1 MANIRVYQLAKN
13 LGYDSRPFVE
23 ELAREGI
30 VVKSHMSTVDDE
42 TAELVMTLFSQET
55 PQEEKAALKSKAK
68 KPKVS
73 EKKTIAQDEKASSG
87 KASDDVLKELKSKE
101 KRKALQSDEEA
112 AAKSGIVTEVTA
124 DEKPDAEKDEIS
136 PQEQIAS
143 EKLTLSPKDEA
154 SVLPPSSEKVKQTS
168 KERAIRRHGGRVRIA
183 ETITVKELAEKI
195 SVKPTEVIK
204 ELMKKGQMTTIN
216 QMIDHSMATQISE
229 IFGYEVEISKDN
241 IEDLLIQ
248 EEDRQ
253 EDLELRAPVIT
264 IMGHVDHG
272 KTRLLDAIR
281 KANVMEG
288 EAGGITQHIGAY
300 RVTTDKGTAVFLDT
314 PGHEAFTAMRARGAQ
329 VTDLVIIVVAANEGV
344 MPQTREA
351 IDHAKAAGVPIMV
364 AMNKMD
370 LADVN
375 PDRVKQQL
383 STLDLIPEEWGG
395 DTVYS
400 PISAKENMGI
410 DDLLDMA
417 ILQAELM
424 ELKANPNRPAN
435 GVVVEAKLDK
445 GRGPVATVL
454 VERGTLNVS
463 DNFVAG
469 KWNGKVRALL
479 DDQGRKLKV
488 AGPSTPVEILGFA
501 GVPEAG
507 DTFTV
512 LEDEKMAREISAR
525 RQQRERMASLMASAH
540 VSLESFMESVEEGR
554 LKELGLILKADV
566 QGSIEALKESLGKL
580 GNDEV
585 SVKVLHSAVGGVTET
600 DVMLAAA
607 SSAVI
612 VGFNVRPTPGATEA
626 AKREKVEIRLYS
638 VIYDAIDEIK
648 LALEGILEP
657 VQREVVRGH
666 AQIRE
671 LFHVPNVGTIA
682 GCYVTDGNIKRDS
695 GIRLIRDSVVIYT
708 GKISSLRRFKD
719 GVNEVQSGYE
729 CGIGIEN
736 YNDIKRGDIIEPFVV
751 EEVSRTL

>member
-1 MANIRVYQLAKN
+1 MASVRVYQLAKN
-13 LGYDSRPFVE
+13 LGYDSRTFVE

-42 TAELVMTLFSQET
+42 TAELVMALFSQEAL
-55 PQEEKAALKSKAK
+55 QEEKKAPASKT
-68 KPKVS
+68 
-73 EKKTIAQDEKASSG
+73 EKKTSTKTKVEKPKKASEP
-87 KASDDVLKELKSKE
+87 ASEDIESQEVPTVSPATQEAVVQATVTSEDV
-101 KRKALQSDEEA
+101 
-112 AAKSGIVTEVTA
+112 VV
-124 DEKPDAEKDEIS
+124 DEKPSAEKVEASAEEQTVSDQEPPLSEGKVLTS
-136 PQEQIAS
+136 PP
-143 EKLTLSPKDEA
+143 SPKVAQDIGTEK
-154 SVLPPSSEKVKQTS
+154 PS
-168 KERAIRRHGGRVRIA
+168 RRHGGRVRIA

-195 SVKPTEVIK
+195 NVKATEVIK

-216 QMIDHSMATQISE
+216 QMIDHNTATEISE
-229 IFGYEVEISKDN
+229 TYGYEVEISKDN

-248 EEDRQ
+248 EEDRE
-253 EDLELRAPVIT
+253 EDLESRAPVIT

-300 RVTTDKGTAVFLDT
+300 RVTTNKGTAVFLDT

-329 VTDLVIIVVAANEGV
+329 VTDLAIIVVAANEGV

-370 LADVN
+370 LADAN

-383 STLDLIPEEWGG
+383 STLDLIPEDWGG

-400 PISAKENMGI
+400 EISAKENIGI
-410 DDLLDMA
+410 DDLLDLA

-424 ELKANPNRPAN
+424 ELKANPSRLAI
-435 GVVVEAKLDK
+435 GVVVEAKLDR

-454 VERGTLNVS
+454 VQRGTLNVG

-469 KWNGKVRALL
+469 KWSGKVRALL
-479 DDQGRKLKV
+479 DDQGKKLKI
-488 AGPSTPVEILGFA
+488 AGPSTPIEILGFA

-512 LEDEKMAREISAR
+512 LEDEKMTREISAR
-525 RQQRERMASLMASAH
+525 RQQRERMAALMASAR
-540 VSLESFMESVEEGR
+540 VSLESFMESVEEGQT
-554 LKELGLILKADV
+554 KELSLILKADV

-580 GNDEV
+580 GNEEV
-585 SVKVLHSAVGGVTET
+585 GVKVLHSAVGGITET

-607 SSAVI
+607 STAVI
-612 VGFNVRPTPGATEA
+612 VGFNVRPTPGAREV
-626 AKREKVEIRLYS
+626 AKREKVDIRLYS

-648 LALEGILEP
+648 SALEGILEP
-657 VQREVVRGH
+657 VQREIVRGH
-666 AQIRE
+666 AEIRE

-682 GCYVTDGNIKRDS
+682 GCYVTDGNINRNS
-695 GIRLIRDSVVIYT
+695 SVRLIRDNVVIYT
-708 GKISSLRRFKD
+708 GTISSLRRFKD
-719 GVNEVQSGYE
+719 DVNEVQSGYE

-736 YNDIKRGDIIEPFVV
+736 YNDIKQGDIIEPYVT

>member
-1 MANIRVYQLAKN
+1 MASVRVYQLAKN
-13 LGYDSRPFVE
+13 LGYDSKTFVE

-42 TAELVMTLFSQET
+42 TAELVMALFSQEAL
-55 PQEEKAALKSKAK
+55 QEEKEAPAR
-68 KPKVS
+68 KP
-73 EKKTIAQDEKASSG
+73 EKKVAVKTKAEAPKKASEP
-87 KASDDVLKELKSKE
+87 ASEDVESE
-101 KRKALQSDEEA
+101 EVSTVSPTTQEA
-112 AAKSGIVTEVTA
+112 AVKTKVAPEDTA
-124 DEKPDAEKDEIS
+124 VDEKPSTGKDKTGTDEPTVS
-136 PQEQIAS
+136 DHATPLPEDNV
-143 EKLTLSPKDEA
+143 LTPS
-154 SVLPPSSEKVKQTS
+154 PSSKVARDVSTEKPS
-168 KERAIRRHGGRVRIA
+168 RRHGGRVRIA

-195 SVKPTEVIK
+195 NVKATEVIK

-216 QMIDHSMATQISE
+216 QMIDHNTATDISE

-248 EEDRQ
+248 DEDRA
-253 EDLELRAPVIT
+253 EDLLPRSPVIT

-370 LADVN
+370 LADAN

-383 STLDLIPEEWGG
+383 STLDLIPEDWGG

-400 PISAKENMGI
+400 EISAKENIGI
-410 DDLLDMA
+410 DDLLDLA

-424 ELKANPNRPAN
+424 ELKANPGRLAS
-435 GVVVEAKLDK
+435 GVVVEAKLDR

-454 VERGTLNVS
+454 VQRGTLNVS

-479 DDQGRKLKV
+479 DDQGRKLKF

-512 LEDEKMAREISAR
+512 LKDDKMAREISAR
-525 RQQRERMASLMASAH
+525 RQQRERMAALMASAR
-540 VSLESFMESVEEGR
+540 VSLESFMESVKEGQV
-554 LKELGLILKADV
+554 KELSLILKADV

-580 GNDEV
+580 GNEEV
-585 SVKVLHSAVGGVTET
+585 GVKVLHSAVGGITET

-607 SSAVI
+607 SAAVI
-612 VGFNVRPTPGATEA
+612 VGFNVRPTPGAREI
-626 AKREKVEIRLYS
+626 AKHEKVDIRLYS

-648 LALEGILEP
+648 SALEGILEP

-666 AQIRE
+666 AEIRE

-682 GCYVTDGNIKRDS
+682 GCYVTDGNINRNSDV
-695 GIRLIRDSVVIYT
+695 RLIRDNVVIYT

-719 GVNEVQSGYE
+719 DVNEVQSGYE
-729 CGIGIEN
+729 CGIGVEN
-736 YNDIKRGDIIEPFVV
+736 YNDIKQGDIIEPFIT

>member
-1 MANIRVYQLAKN
+1 MASVRVYQLAKN
-13 LGYDSRPFVE
+13 LGYDSKTFVE

-42 TAELVMTLFSQET
+42 TAELVMALFSQEAL
-55 PQEEKAALKSKAK
+55 QEEKEDPVSKT
-68 KPKVS
+68 
-73 EKKTIAQDEKASSG
+73 EKKVAVKTKAETPKKASEPTSE
-87 KASDDVLKELKSKE
+87 DVESQE
-101 KRKALQSDEEA
+101 VSTVSPATQEA
-112 AAKSGIVTEVTA
+112 AVQMKVTPEDAAV
-124 DEKPDAEKDEIS
+124 DEKPSAGKDKTGTDERTV
-136 PQEQIAS
+136 S
-143 EKLTLSPKDEA
+143 EHAAPLPEDNVLTPS
-154 SVLPPSSEKVKQTS
+154 PSSKVARDVSTEKPS
-168 KERAIRRHGGRVRIA
+168 RRHGGRVRIA

-195 SVKPTEVIK
+195 NVKATEVIK

-216 QMIDHSMATQISE
+216 QMIDHNTATDISE
-229 IFGYEVEISKDN
+229 TFGYEVEISKDN

-248 EEDRQ
+248 EEDRE
-253 EDLELRAPVIT
+253 EDLLPRSPVIT

-370 LADVN
+370 LADAN

-383 STLDLIPEEWGG
+383 STLDLIPEDWGG

-400 PISAKENMGI
+400 EISAKENIGI
-410 DDLLDMA
+410 DDLLDLA

-424 ELKANPNRPAN
+424 ELKANPSRLAS
-435 GVVVEAKLDK
+435 GVVVEAKLDR

-454 VERGTLNVS
+454 VQRGTLNVS

-479 DDQGRKLKV
+479 DDQGRKLKL

-512 LEDEKMAREISAR
+512 LEDEKMTREISAR
-525 RQQRERMASLMASAH
+525 RQQRERMAALMASAR
-540 VSLESFMESVEEGR
+540 VSLESFMENVKEGQV
-554 LKELGLILKADV
+554 KELSLILKADV

-580 GNDEV
+580 GNEEV
-585 SVKVLHSAVGGVTET
+585 GVKVLHSAVGGITET

-607 SSAVI
+607 SAAVI
-612 VGFNVRPTPGATEA
+612 VGFNVRPTPGAREV
-626 AKREKVEIRLYS
+626 AKHEKVDIRLYS

-648 LALEGILEP
+648 SALEGILEP

-666 AQIRE
+666 AEIRE

-682 GCYVTDGNIKRDS
+682 GCYVTDGNINRNSDV
-695 GIRLIRDSVVIYT
+695 RLIRDNVVIYT

-719 GVNEVQSGYE
+719 DVNEVQSGYE

-736 YNDIKRGDIIEPFVV
+736 YNDIKQGDIIEPYVT

>member
-1 MANIRVYQLAKN
+1 MASVRVYQLAKN
-13 LGYDSRPFVE
+13 LGYDSRTFVE

-42 TAELVMTLFSQET
+42 TAELVMALFSQEAL
-55 PQEEKAALKSKAK
+55 QEEKEAPASKTEK
-68 KPKVS
+68 KVS
-73 EKKTIAQDEKASSG
+73 VKTKAETPKKATEPTSEDAESHEVSTVSPPTVETAVQTKVAPED
-87 KASDDVLKELKSKE
+87 
-101 KRKALQSDEEA
+101 A
-112 AAKSGIVTEVTA
+112 AV
-124 DEKPDAEKDEIS
+124 DEKPSAGKDKAGTDERTVS
-136 PQEQIAS
+136 DHATPLPEDNV
-143 EKLTLSPKDEA
+143 LTPS
-154 SVLPPSSEKVKQTS
+154 PSSKVARDVSTEKPT
-168 KERAIRRHGGRVRIA
+168 RRHGGRVRIA

-195 SVKPTEVIK
+195 NVKATEVIK

-216 QMIDHSMATQISE
+216 QMIDHSTATDISE
-229 IFGYEVEISKDN
+229 TFGYEVEISKDN

-248 EEDRQ
+248 EEDRE
-253 EDLELRAPVIT
+253 EDLLPRSPVIT

-370 LADVN
+370 LADAN

-383 STLDLIPEEWGG
+383 STLDLIPEDWGG

-400 PISAKENMGI
+400 EISAKENIGI
-410 DDLLDMA
+410 DDLLDLA

-424 ELKANPNRPAN
+424 ELKANPGRLAS
-435 GVVVEAKLDK
+435 GIVVEAKLDR

-454 VERGTLNVS
+454 VQRGTLNVS

-512 LEDEKMAREISAR
+512 LEDDKMAREISAR
-525 RQQRERMASLMASAH
+525 RQQRERMAALMASAR
-540 VSLESFMESVEEGR
+540 VSLESFMESVKEGQV
-554 LKELGLILKADV
+554 KELSLILKADV

-580 GNDEV
+580 GNEEV
-585 SVKVLHSAVGGVTET
+585 GVKVLHSAVGGITET

-607 SSAVI
+607 SAAVI
-612 VGFNVRPTPGATEA
+612 VGFNVRPTPGAREV
-626 AKREKVEIRLYS
+626 AKHEKVDIRLYS

-648 LALEGILEP
+648 SALEGILEP
-657 VQREVVRGH
+657 AQREVVRGH
-666 AQIRE
+666 AEIRE

-682 GCYVTDGNIKRDS
+682 GCYVTDGNINRNS
-695 GIRLIRDSVVIYT
+695 NVRLIRDNVVIYT

-719 GVNEVQSGYE
+719 DVNEVQSGYE

-736 YNDIKRGDIIEPFVV
+736 YNDIKQGDIIEPYVM

>member
-1 MANIRVYQLAKN
+1 
-13 LGYDSRPFVE
+13 
-23 ELAREGI
+23 
-30 VVKSHMSTVDDE
+30 
-42 TAELVMTLFSQET
+42 
-55 PQEEKAALKSKAK
+55 
-68 KPKVS
+68 
-73 EKKTIAQDEKASSG
+73 
-87 KASDDVLKELKSKE
+87 
-101 KRKALQSDEEA
+101 
-112 AAKSGIVTEVTA
+112 
-124 DEKPDAEKDEIS
+124 
-136 PQEQIAS
+136 
-143 EKLTLSPKDEA
+143 
-154 SVLPPSSEKVKQTS
+154 
-168 KERAIRRHGGRVRIA
+168 
-183 ETITVKELAEKI
+183 
-195 SVKPTEVIK
+195 

-216 QMIDHSMATQISE
+216 QMIDHNTATEISE
-229 IFGYEVEISKDN
+229 TYGYEVEISKDN

-248 EEDRQ
+248 EEDRE
-253 EDLELRAPVIT
+253 EDLESRSPVIT

-300 RVTTDKGTAVFLDT
+300 RVTTNKGTAVFLDT

-329 VTDLVIIVVAANEGV
+329 VTDLAIIVVAANEGV

-370 LADVN
+370 LADAN

-383 STLDLIPEEWGG
+383 STLDLIPEDWGG

-400 PISAKENMGI
+400 EISAKENIGI
-410 DDLLDMA
+410 DDLLDLA

-424 ELKANPNRPAN
+424 ELKANPSRLAS
-435 GVVVEAKLDK
+435 GVVVEAKLDR

-454 VERGTLNVS
+454 VQRGTLNVG

-469 KWNGKVRALL
+469 KWSGKVRALL
-479 DDQGRKLKV
+479 DDQGKKLKF
-488 AGPSTPVEILGFA
+488 AGPSTPIEILGFA

-512 LEDEKMAREISAR
+512 LEDEKMTREISAR
-525 RQQRERMASLMASAH
+525 RQQRERMAALMASAR
-540 VSLESFMESVEEGR
+540 VSLESFMESVEEGQVKQ
-554 LKELGLILKADV
+554 LSLILKADV

-580 GNDEV
+580 GNEEV
-585 SVKVLHSAVGGVTET
+585 GVKVLHSAVGGITET

-607 SSAVI
+607 STAVI
-612 VGFNVRPTPGATEA
+612 VGFNVRPTPGAREV
-626 AKREKVEIRLYS
+626 AKREKVDIRLYS

-648 LALEGILEP
+648 SALEGILEP
-657 VQREVVRGH
+657 VQREIVRGH
-666 AQIRE
+666 AEIRE

-682 GCYVTDGNIKRDS
+682 GCYVTDGNINRNS
-695 GIRLIRDSVVIYT
+695 SARLIRDNVVIYT
-708 GKISSLRRFKD
+708 GTISSLRRFKD
-719 GVNEVQSGYE
+719 DVNEVQSGYE

-736 YNDIKRGDIIEPFVV
+736 YNDIKHGDIIEPYVT

>member
-1 MANIRVYQLAKN
+1 MANMRVYELAKN
-13 LGYDSRPFVE
+13 LGYDSRSFVE

-30 VVKSHMSTVDDE
+30 VVRSHMSTVDDE
-42 TAELVMTLFSQET
+42 TAELVVALFSQEAVQVKV
-55 PQEEKAALKSKAK
+55 QEEEKEKARQSAAAEKAPKKEAVQAAPEEETAAPAPDKEKSAEKSKA
-68 KPKVS
+68 PR
-73 EKKTIAQDEKASSG
+73 SG
-87 KASDDVLKELKSKE
+87 KDAQAET
-101 KRKALQSDEEA
+101 A
-112 AAKSGIVTEVTA
+112 AAPAPPAIEAPAPKKEAPVRNQAAPRQPPPPPRERVAAPAGAAQVA
-124 DEKPDAEKDEIS
+124 APREKP
-136 PQEQIAS
+136 
-143 EKLTLSPKDEA
+143 
-154 SVLPPSSEKVKQTS
+154 V
-168 KERAIRRHGGRVRIA
+168 RRHGGRVRIA

-195 SVKPTEVIK
+195 SVKATEVIK
-204 ELMKKGQMTTIN
+204 ELMKRGQMTTIN
-216 QMIDHSMATQISE
+216 QMIDHNTAMAVSE
-229 IFGYEVEISKDN
+229 AFGYEVEISKDN

-248 EEDRQ
+248 Q
-253 EDLELRAPVIT
+253 EDKAEDLRPRAPVIT

-281 KANVMEG
+281 QANVMEG

-314 PGHEAFTAMRARGAQ
+314 PGHEAFTAMRARGAR

-370 LADVN
+370 LADAN

-383 STLDLIPEEWGG
+383 STLGLIPEGWGG

-400 PISAKENMGI
+400 EVSAKENIGI
-410 DDLLDMA
+410 DDLLDVA

-435 GVVVEAKLDK
+435 GVVVEAKLDR

-454 VERGTLNVS
+454 VQHGTLGVS

-469 KWNGKVRALL
+469 KWSGKVRALL
-479 DDQGRKLKV
+479 DDQGRKLKS

-512 LEDEKMAREISAR
+512 LEDEKMAREISAK
-525 RQQRERMASLMASAH
+525 RQQRERIAALMASAR
-540 VSLESFMESVEEGR
+540 VSLESFMESAGESGT
-554 LKELGLILKADV
+554 KELRLILKADV

-585 SVKVLHSAVGGVTET
+585 GVNVLHSAVGGITET

-607 SSAVI
+607 SAAVI
-612 VGFNVRPTPGATEA
+612 VGFNVRPTPGATEV
-626 AKREKVEIRLYS
+626 AKREKVDVRLYS
-638 VIYDAIDEIK
+638 VIYDAIDEVK

-657 VQREVVRGH
+657 VRREVVRGH
-666 AQIRE
+666 AEIRE
-671 LFHVPNVGTIA
+671 LFHVPNVGTVA
-682 GCYVTDGNIKRDS
+682 GCYVSDGHIHRNS
-695 GIRLIRDSVVIYT
+695 SVRLIRDNVVIYT
-708 GKISSLRRFKD
+708 GRISSLRRFKD
-719 GVNEVQSGYE
+719 DVNEVQSGYE
-729 CGIGIEN
+729 CGIGIEK
-736 YNDIKRGDIIEPFVV
+736 YNDIKQGDIIEPYVT
-751 EEVSRTL
+751 EEISRTL

>member
-1 MANIRVYQLAKN
+1 MASVRVYQLAKN
-13 LGYDSRPFVE
+13 LGYDSRTFVE

-42 TAELVMTLFSQET
+42 TAELVMALFSQEAL
-55 PQEEKAALKSKAK
+55 QEEKVAPASKTEKKTSTKTKAK
-68 KPKVS
+68 KP
-73 EKKTIAQDEKASSG
+73 EKASASG
-87 KASDDVLKELKSKE
+87 LEDVEPKEESTASPATQSAVIQAPIAPEDTAVDKQPIAGKEKVSADKQTVLDKATQVPNDKVATSPTSSKVARDVSKE
-101 KRKALQSDEEA
+101 K
-112 AAKSGIVTEVTA
+112 
-124 DEKPDAEKDEIS
+124 
-136 PQEQIAS
+136 
-143 EKLTLSPKDEA
+143 
-154 SVLPPSSEKVKQTS
+154 LPH
-168 KERAIRRHGGRVRIA
+168 RHGGRVRIA

-195 SVKPTEVIK
+195 NVKATEVIK

-216 QMIDHSMATQISE
+216 QMIDHNTATNISE
-229 IFGYEVEISKDN
+229 TFGYEVEISKDN

-248 EEDRQ
+248 EEDRE
-253 EDLELRAPVIT
+253 EDLQPRAPVIT

-300 RVTTDKGTAVFLDT
+300 RVTSDKGTAVFLDT

-370 LADVN
+370 LADAN

-383 STLDLIPEEWGG
+383 STLDLIPEDWGG

-400 PISAKENMGI
+400 EISAKENIGI
-410 DDLLDMA
+410 DDLLDLA

-424 ELKANPNRPAN
+424 ELKANPSRLAS
-435 GVVVEAKLDK
+435 GVVVEAKLDR

-454 VERGTLNVS
+454 VQRGTLNVS

-469 KWNGKVRALL
+469 KWSGKVRALL
-479 DDQGRKLKV
+479 DDQGRKLKFV
-488 AGPSTPVEILGFA
+488 GPSTPVEILGFA

-512 LEDEKMAREISAR
+512 LEDEKMTREISAR
-525 RQQRERMASLMASAH
+525 RQQRERMAALMASAR
-540 VSLESFMESVEEGR
+540 VSLESFMESVEEGQA
-554 LKELGLILKADV
+554 KELSLILKADV

-580 GNDEV
+580 GNEEV
-585 SVKVLHSAVGGVTET
+585 GVKVLHSAVGGITET

-607 SSAVI
+607 SAAVI
-612 VGFNVRPTPGATEA
+612 VGFNVRPTPGANEV
-626 AKREKVEIRLYS
+626 AKHEKVDIRLYS

-648 LALEGILEP
+648 SALEGILEP
-657 VQREVVRGH
+657 VQREIVRGH
-666 AQIRE
+666 AEIRE

-682 GCYVTDGNIKRDS
+682 GCYVIDGNINRNS
-695 GIRLIRDSVVIYT
+695 NVRLIRDNVVIYT

-719 GVNEVQSGYE
+719 DVNEVQSGYE

-736 YNDIKRGDIIEPFVV
+736 YNDIKQGDVIEPYIT